1 MEATSKAHLQNKAG
15 AMVACLELIK
25 FNTKTDTEFGRIA
38 NGKNKIKRW
47 YLITHKITSLLVIS
61 AAVIFIIYTI
71 LL

>member
-1 MEATSKAHLQNKAG
+1 MEATSKEHLQNKAG

-25 FNTKTDTEFGRIA
+25 FNIKTDTDFGRIA

-47 YLITHKITSLLVIS
+47 YLITHKIASLLVIS
-61 AAVIFIIYTI
+61 SALIFLIYII